1 MSLLCLRHRLLR
13 STRLSRLVVLFIRV
27 DESRENSLTKNLPVP
42 VIPLDREAK
51 GSRGDSPPT
60 LAATLHALLQLLPV
74 HAIAP
79 HLATFALIQQLLVLT
94 HAILPQLFA
103 RAAVVPD
110 LVVHAYARAIAFFAD
125 VSTTPVGADTGAP
138 ALLAVLTVPSVLAD
152 ARPTAFLAY
161 VPPPP
166 VLADPFPRTL
176 NAVIPVLGFAVRTQ
190 SANPRRRRRAARETR
205 RSQHPREQRGRRR
218 RGRRRRWRRRRC
230 PAGLARRVWHQTL
243 PIRASR
249 PNAERA
255 QARPGVAVDVEG
267 THQGT
272 RTVLST
278 FQLLFLKGRL
288 FLPAAVL

>member
-94 HAILPQLFA
+94 HAVLPQLFA

-138 ALLAVLTVPSVLAD
+138 ALLAVLTV
-152 ARPTAFLAY
+152 
-161 VPPPP
+161 PP

-230 PAGLARRVWHQTL
+230 PAGLARGVWHQTL

>member
-94 HAILPQLFA
+94 HAVLPQLFA

-138 ALLAVLTVPSVLAD
+138 ALLAVLTVPPVLAD

-190 SANPRRRRRAARETR
+190 SANPCRRRRAARETR

-243 PIRASR
+243 SDHPGPTLSVPGAARSR
-249 PNAERA
+249 SRRRRDSGYSN
-255 QARPGVAVDVEG
+255 GIDDI
-267 THQGT
+267 
-272 RTVLST
+272 
-278 FQLLFLKGRL
+278 
-288 FLPAAVL
+288 